1 MTDAANDPRRQAWS
15 SYWAQGALHSCTG
28 SFDARYSGAIG
39 AFWDAVVAEIPPG
52 SRVLDLATGNGA
64 LPLRL
69 WETLGAT
76 SGIRIDAVDLA
87 TLAPPWHDPGKH
99 QAITFHSG
107 VAMERLPFAD
117 ASFDLVASQFGLEYA
132 RWPEALLEC
141 IRVARGGARL
151 AFVMHHAGSVLVSVG
166 REELAN
172 QEFLLATGG
181 LLDAARG
188 VLPWLARARAGGAG
202 IPQDSRATEARD
214 AYNMAVGGVGQAIAA
229 SAVPD
234 ALVEA
239 RDWVHRLVGSVTPD
253 DLPARTDA
261 LAAYREAMASAALR
275 TREML
280 VHALDEG
287 RVGQAA
293 AALEA
298 ACPGCQV
305 RYEPL
310 SQREGI
316 LAWGVVASIPR
327 TSNKGPSDPA

>member
-1 MTDAANDPRRQAWS
+1 MTDVANDPRRQAWS
-15 SYWAQGALHSCTG
+15 SYWSQGALHSCTG

-39 AFWDAVVAEIPPG
+39 AFWDAVVAGIPAG

-87 TLAPPWHDPGKH
+87 TLAPPWYDPGEH
-99 QAITFHSG
+99 RGIAFHSG
-107 VAMERLPFAD
+107 VAMESLPFAD
-117 ASFDLVASQFGLEYA
+117 ASFDRVFSQFGLEYA
-132 RWPEALLEC
+132 RWPGALQEC
-141 IRVARGGARL
+141 VRVARGGARL

-181 LLDAARG
+181 LLDAARE
-188 VLPWLARARAGGAG
+188 VLPWIARARAGSAD
-202 IPQDSRATEARD
+202 IPSDPRAAEARN
-214 AYNMAVGGVGQAIAA
+214 AYNTAVGGVGQAIAA

-239 RDWVHRLVGSVTPD
+239 RDWVHRLVGGVRLD

-261 LAAYREAMASAALR
+261 LAAYRDAMASATLR

-280 VHALDEG
+280 VHALDET
-287 RVGQAA
+287 RVAEAA

-298 ACPGCQV
+298 ACPGCGI

-310 SQREGI
+310 SQREGV
-316 LAWGVVASIPR
+316 LAWGVVASIPS
-327 TSNKGPSDPA
+327 TSNKGPSAPA